1 MDAPYYRRAVN
12 IGNKLAVDSAS
23 QQEQQLEFSIRW
35 EADLDK
41 WLERGSV
48 LKPVEELSPGALSCI
63 TALAPNVLPDP
74 QTPPP
79 MS

>member
-1 MDAPYYRRAVN
+1 MSVVPAVFALVSQHGLLLVIVIEVPAVFVLASLLAPWLVVAFNEVPTLFLSKRIVDAFP
-12 IGNKLAVDSAS
+12 
-23 QQEQQLEFSIRW
+23 
-35 EADLDK
+35 
-41 WLERGSV
+41 
-48 LKPVEELSPGALSCI
+48 CI